1 LRGWKGGVEGF
12 AINGFVADF
21 YVPCFVRVWMGL
33 ALSAVQIGRYIARPI
48 FEEEE
53 NGC

>member
-1 LRGWKGGVEGF
+1 VEGF

-21 YVPCFVRVWMGL
+21 YVPYFVGVWMGL

-48 FEEEE
+48 FEEE